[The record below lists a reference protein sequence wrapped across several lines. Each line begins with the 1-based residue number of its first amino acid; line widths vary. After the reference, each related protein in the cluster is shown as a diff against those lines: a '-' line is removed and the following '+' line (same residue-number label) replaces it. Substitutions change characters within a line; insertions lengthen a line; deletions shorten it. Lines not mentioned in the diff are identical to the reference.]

1 VAGWVITYYVYASS
15 SRGCIIIFL
24 PLGPV
29 ALLIY
34 IVVHKVELTSLSKTK
49 SMLVAYVKYLSWFS
63 WIFGRWI

>member
-15 SRGCIIIFL
+15 SRVYIIIFL

-29 ALLIY
+29 AILFY
-34 IVVHKVELTSLSKTK
+34 IVVHKVKLTRLSKTR
-49 SMLVAYVKYLSWFS
+49 SILVAYVKYLSWFS